1 MDTTHERDGLDPSHH
16 SYPLYDS
23 RWEHDACGAGFL
35 AHVSGQASHFIV
47 EAALE
52 ALARLTHRGA
62 QAADARTNDGA
73 GIMTQIPRALL
84 CEELEQKRI
93 TIASPQDLAV
103 GMIFLPSQKNS
114 PDAYAESRQIIE
126 QTLKEVGLVFLGWRS
141 PPIDGS
147 VLSAHA
153 RETAPDIAQVLL
165 ARPDELAL
173 DHYART
179 LYYARRL
186 IERRLRDA
194 HLADCYIVSLSH
206 TTLIYKGLLAPK
218 ELARF
223 YLDLAHPR
231 YTSALAIF
239 HQRYSTNT
247 FPAWPLAQPMHLL
260 AHNGEINTVQ
270 GNQNW
275 MQAREKGLS
284 SPLWDGKVED
294 LLPVVQLDAS
304 DSARLDNVLEL
315 LAYSNRDL
323 LHSMQML
330 IPPAWEKDPSLDEA
344 QRAWCEYH
352 AGIIEPWDGPA
363 ALVFSDGRIVGAAL
377 DRHGLRPARYTL
389 TSQGFLIVASETGV
403 LDYEPDEVLEHGRLG
418 PGEMIAV
425 DVERGLVLHND
436 EIKDSL
442 ARRRPYKQWLEEHL
456 THLADLPL
464 VSDTSPQGVLEAGA
478 LFARQQIFGYT
489 HEDVEMVLRPML
501 IEKKEP
507 TWSMGDDTPP
517 AVLSSQQRSF
527 SDYFRQ
533 RFAQVTNPPIDPLRE
548 RLVMSLDCYLGP
560 RESLLTE
567 TPLHAHLL
575 HLESPLLTEAQLAT
589 LRHLD
594 DPRFHAQTLSTTFEV
609 TAGPEA
615 LEAALDRLEQ
625 NAINAVTSGVTLLIL
640 SDNDATDL
648 LERRQAPMPMLIA
661 VGAVH
666 RALIR
671 QGLRTRTSIICETG
685 TVCDVHQIAL
695 VLGYGAEAIV
705 PTLALASVLPWL
717 VSASWNI

>member
-1 MDTTHERDGLDPSHH
+1 MHTMHERDGFDPSRH
-16 SYPLYDS
+16 SYPLYDG

-442 ARRRPYKQWLEEHL
+442 ARRRPYKQWLEAHL
-456 THLADLPL
+456 T
-464 VSDTSPQGVLEAGA
+464 
-478 LFARQQIFGYT
+478 
-489 HEDVEMVLRPML
+489 
-501 IEKKEP
+501 
-507 TWSMGDDTPP
+507 
-517 AVLSSQQRSF
+517 
-527 SDYFRQ
+527 
-533 RFAQVTNPPIDPLRE
+533 
-548 RLVMSLDCYLGP
+548 
-560 RESLLTE
+560 
-567 TPLHAHLL
+567 
-575 HLESPLLTEAQLAT
+575 T